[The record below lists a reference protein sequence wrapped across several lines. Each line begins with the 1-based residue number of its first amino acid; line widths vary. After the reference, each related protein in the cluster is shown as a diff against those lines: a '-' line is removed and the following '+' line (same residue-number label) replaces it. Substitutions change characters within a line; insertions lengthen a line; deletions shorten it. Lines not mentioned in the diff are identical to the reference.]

1 MNWRIFSAEHT
12 WDPSGLVEGQYAYPL
27 LNDLLHVIG
36 SVARRTRVD
45 RESLAAMTDAQD
57 QNPQWIVRLT
67 PRKGIEVESLLQMSL
82 GLDVWERKRDPDV
95 LVVAANDNQLS
106 ELERRRLASV
116 ERLYTVEE
124 YVSEFGSR
132 PGDQRGA
139 QETNEEESQR

>member
-1 MNWRIFSAEHT
+1 
-12 WDPSGLVEGQYAYPL
+12 
-27 LNDLLHVIG
+27 
-36 SVARRTRVD
+36 
-45 RESLAAMTDAQD
+45 MTDAQD

-95 LVVAANDNQLS
+95 LVVAANESQLS